1 MAFGLAL
8 GSRFAISVLAILFG
22 WTTTF
27 QLYDWTLLQYVI
39 IGISTIIGALME
51 ELGWRGYVLPKLL
64 ARQSAL
70 ASALIIGVPWGILHL
85 GLTLP
90 GQMNAGTSW
99 VSTMLFILGI
109 SVVLTWLFAQT
120 RSAIVAGI
128 VFHAAQNFFV
138 FLNGGMLAA
147 GIYWESWLLT
157 AVTLVMAVALIVIY
171 GPTLQRGSVKE
182 TVVASAEPLQTK

>member
-1 MAFGLAL
+1 
-8 GSRFAISVLAILFG
+8 
-22 WTTTF
+22 
-27 QLYDWTLLQYVI
+27 
-39 IGISTIIGALME
+39 
-51 ELGWRGYVLPKLL
+51 L

-99 VSTMLFILGI
+99 VSTMLF
-109 SVVLTWLFAQT
+109 VQT